1 MSGQRSGIRPAV
13 AGFSGGERKVMRE
26 AAQTQPAGLSRDQ
39 LVGWAL
45 RLLTAAA
52 LITDAVVHLRDAFYY
67 DANAGALLTEGELFR
82 IQAGVAI
89 AVAALVLLWPRW
101 PTWALAFLVSASAAA
116 AVVTYTYVSIGPFAG
131 LPGMHEPS
139 WGPPGKLLSAYAEGA
154 GALLALAGLGW
165 ALARRHRRRH

>member
-1 MSGQRSGIRPAV
+1 MNGQGSGARPAV
-13 AGFSGGERKVMRE
+13 AGISAGERKVMRE
-26 AAQTQPAGLSRDQ
+26 AVQTRPVWLSRDQ

-82 IQAGVAI
+82 IQGGVAI
-89 AVAALVLLWPRW
+89 AVAVLVLLWPRGHA
-101 PTWALAFLVSASAAA
+101 WALAFLVSVSAVA
-116 AVVTYTYVSIGPFAG
+116 AVVTYTYVNIGPLAG
-131 LPGMHEPS
+131 LPGMYEPS
-139 WGPPGKLLSAYAEGA
+139 WGPPGKLISAYAEGA

-165 ALARRHRRRH
+165 ALARRRRQQD

>member
-1 MSGQRSGIRPAV
+1 MSGQRSGIRTV
-13 AGFSGGERKVMRE
+13 ADGISGGERKGIRE
-26 AAQTQPAGLSRDQ
+26 AAQTQPARLGRGQ

-52 LITDAVVHLRDAFYY
+52 LITDAVVHLRDAFYF

-89 AVAALVLLWPRW
+89 AVAALVLFWPRW
-101 PTWALAFLVSASAAA
+101 PTWALAFLVSASAVA
-116 AVVTYTYVSIGPFAG
+116 AVVTYTYVNLGPLAG
-131 LPGMHEPS
+131 LPGMYEPS

-154 GALLALAGLGW
+154 GALLSLAGLGW
-165 ALARRHRRRH
+165 ALARRRRH